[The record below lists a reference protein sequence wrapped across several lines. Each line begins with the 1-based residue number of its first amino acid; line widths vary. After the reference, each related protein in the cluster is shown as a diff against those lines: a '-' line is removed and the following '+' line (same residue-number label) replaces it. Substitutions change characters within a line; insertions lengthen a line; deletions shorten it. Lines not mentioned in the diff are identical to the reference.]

1 MKDTKRP
8 TPNAP
13 ARDEE
18 PTADELAGESEYS
31 FRAANAGERRMT
43 TMPHGG
49 PPIED
54 DLSLDPEDLGR
65 HALEEATQDPH
76 PINASAELPPEELV
90 YPLEPT
96 AEEEEELAM
105 VEEMLGDDLREPGVT
120 APRAAATPARSTPE
134 PRKRSTR
141 GAHDSTARPG
151 SRARGRTSDAPRR

>member
-43 TMPHGG
+43 AMPHGG

-54 DLSLDPEDLGR
+54 DLSLDPEDL
-65 HALEEATQDPH
+65 
-76 PINASAELPPEELV
+76 ASAELPPEELV

-141 GAHDSTARPG
+141 GAHDSTARP
-151 SRARGRTSDAPRR
+151 SSSPA